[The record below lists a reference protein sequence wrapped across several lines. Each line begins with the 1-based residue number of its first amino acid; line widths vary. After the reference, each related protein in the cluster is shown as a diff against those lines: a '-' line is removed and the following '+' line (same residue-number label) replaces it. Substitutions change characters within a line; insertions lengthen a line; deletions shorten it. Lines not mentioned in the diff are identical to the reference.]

1 MKRKATDKEILNK
14 IVELLNEKGFTKESL
29 HDKSKDELKP
39 ILREIY
45 KQYNSF
51 GGMEKS
57 PKANWREACQE
68 ILAEKAENKEDIKTI
83 EKDDNYKSMEK
94 EEIKK
99 DILKR
104 EDYDDDLIQLEF
116 PKVYIDRIHGPKIEK
131 LSEQLEKQRKEE
143 RQIKEEFDKKI
154 AEEIKTYLEKQDKSQ
169 QLKVDESNRYNI
181 AIERRPHYCTHASNQ
196 ININKEK
203 KEENISNNIDI
214 NKEIEINTI
223 NINTNEI
230 NDNEKNTININEQE
244 QNSNQTTIASS
255 IKSETEE
262 VYKVED
268 LK

>member
-57 PKANWREACQE
+57 PKANWSQACQE

-143 RQIKEEFDKKI
+143 IQIKEEFEKKI

-169 QLKVDESNRYNI
+169 QLKVDE
-181 AIERRPHYCTHASNQ
+181 
-196 ININKEK
+196 KKKLEK
-203 KEENISNNIDI
+203 K
-214 NKEIEINTI
+214 
-223 NINTNEI
+223 
-230 NDNEKNTININEQE
+230 
-244 QNSNQTTIASS
+244 
-255 IKSETEE
+255 IK
-262 VYKVED
+262 D
-268 LK
+268 LKNEREQRIKDNPHMTNNEFLMFLHLIKLKKEALYETNPYIVDYSVTLESVYQSGNDEDDEDDNNSLFSRFESDLNKYVD